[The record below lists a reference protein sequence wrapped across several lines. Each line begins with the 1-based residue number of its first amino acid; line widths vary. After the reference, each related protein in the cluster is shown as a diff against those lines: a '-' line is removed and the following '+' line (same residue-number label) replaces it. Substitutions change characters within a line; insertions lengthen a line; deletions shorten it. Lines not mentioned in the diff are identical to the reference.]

1 MPLLTGWTKMVK
13 RQNGEQEA
21 LNHAVVSTARGWVAV
36 LTSSKGIRR
45 MSLPHDSPSDALGSL
60 ELSGADAGE
69 ELAPESLDGLR
80 QRLDLYFN
88 GGKTFFPDA
97 LDLKGTD
104 FQKRAWE
111 AARAIPWGETRSYR
125 WIAVQMGRPGAA
137 RAVGQAMRANPAPI
151 VVPCHRVIG
160 ENGEL
165 RGYGGPDGI
174 GMKQDLLAIERG
186 SSTSEAAGK
195 GG

>member
-1 MPLLTGWTKMVK
+1 MVK
-13 RQNGEQEA
+13 RQNGEQES
-21 LNHAVVSTARGWVAV
+21 LTHAVVPTARGWVAV

-60 ELSGADAGE
+60 ELSGSDAGE
-69 ELAPESLDGLR
+69 ELAPETLDSLR

-88 GGKTFFPDA
+88 GDRASFPDA

-186 SSTSEAAGK
+186 NGTSEAAGK

>member
-1 MPLLTGWTKMVK
+1 MVK
-13 RQNGEQEA
+13 RQNGKQEP
-21 LNHAVVSTARGWVAV
+21 LSHTVVSTAWGWVAV
-36 LTSSKGIRR
+36 VSSSKGIRR
-45 MSLPHDSPSDALGSL
+45 MSLPHANPSDALGSL
-60 ELSGADAGE
+60 DVSDAGAE
-69 ELAPESLDGLR
+69 SEMPPETLDDLR
-80 QRLDLYFN
+80 QRLDLYFS
-88 GGKTFFPDA
+88 GDRTSFPDI

-111 AARAIPWGETRSYR
+111 AARSIPWGETRSYR

-165 RGYGGPDGI
+165 RGYGGPEGI
-174 GMKQDLLAIERG
+174 GMKKDLLAIESG
-186 SSTSEAAGK
+186 NSVSEAAGK